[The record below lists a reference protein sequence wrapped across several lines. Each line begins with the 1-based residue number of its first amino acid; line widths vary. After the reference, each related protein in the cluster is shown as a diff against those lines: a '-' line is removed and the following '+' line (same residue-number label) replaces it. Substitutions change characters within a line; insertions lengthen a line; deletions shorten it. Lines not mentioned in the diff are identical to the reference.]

1 MKKPLPKNFIELYKL
16 LKEGKMLSHPL
27 IKRHINYAQTTGD
40 FSALYNYLQAF
51 PKFRALAQRNI
62 KLAEVNK
69 LNNPYPMPDMQETE
83 ECLSGSIWL
92 GKVNLY
98 GGMFGI
104 NPNEFCTPTM
114 IMGQPGSG
122 KSVLN
127 KSVVAQ
133 HASMPSV
140 GNILIPDHKR
150 EYRDIISR
158 CENLHVITEDNVR
171 INFLQ
176 VPEGCHP
183 MDHLISFANN
193 FVRMNYLVGTSENAL
208 IDIIEYLYR
217 ERGVFD
223 GSRNYPTIQ
232 DLYRYILARLKTIK
246 SFRLTD
252 VYEWLKNRLKP
263 YTLMDN
269 FACQFGIPFEYFI
282 NKNMVLELDQKFSD
296 MQFSL
301 INAHLAK
308 QIYDYN
314 KKKRLIGSKLRT
326 LFLVDEARILFDA
339 NRDASIFG
347 ENPLNEIVSKSRE
360 FGLGFIVCSQE
371 TSSFNQVIRS
381 LARLKIA
388 FPLSD
393 GKDLDFIKE
402 SFGLN
407 KEQKQFIP
415 TLPRQAIAVVSY
427 SGFERPF
434 LIEVPQFKTPKPMSD
449 DDVKLRM
456 SDFYAELTRNIKR
469 PEPSRPLQTQTNIPP
484 NSASLLYFLGKHPFT
499 KKSQMTNAAGFNSPT
514 AVNNALTFL
523 EKNGFIRLESY
534 KVSRRG
540 RKSIFAVLTDK
551 ALRYL
556 NTKPITGKGNFEHK
570 LDQHLICICEKRK
583 EDVFEVTIEGRIKG
597 CEKLIDVLVRLKDG
611 NYLAYEVT
619 LHFENLLS
627 NIRQDLESGI
637 SKVVIVTRDRAGME
651 QAKKIVNASPE
662 YGENVGFMTIDEF
675 FD

>member
-16 LKEGKMLSHPL
+16 LKEGKMLKHPL
-27 IKRHINYAQTTGD
+27 IKRHVNYALTTGD
-40 FSALYNYLQAF
+40 CSPLYNYLQAF
-51 PKFRALAQRNI
+51 PKFKAFAQRNI
-62 KLAEVNK
+62 NLAEFQK
-69 LNNPYPMPDMQETE
+69 LNNPYPFPDMQESD
-83 ECLSGSIWL
+83 ECLSGSILL

-98 GGMFGI
+98 GSMFGI
-104 NPNEFCTPTM
+104 HPNEFCTPTM

-140 GNILIPDHKR
+140 GNLIIPDHKK

-176 VPEGCHP
+176 VPDWCHP
-183 MDHLISFANN
+183 MDHLISFAKN

-223 GSRNYPTIQ
+223 GSRNYPTIL

-269 FACQFGIPFEYFI
+269 FACKFGIPFEYFI

-347 ENPLNEIVSKSRE
+347 ENPLNEIVSKGRE

-393 GKDLDFIKE
+393 GKDLDFIEK

-407 KEQKQFIP
+407 KDQKQFIS
-415 TLPRQAIAVVSY
+415 TLPRQAVAVISY

-434 LIEVPQFKTPKPMSD
+434 LIEVPQFQTPKPMSD
-449 DDVKLRM
+449 ADVKLRM
-456 SDFYAELTRNIKR
+456 SDFYAELARDIKR
-469 PEPSRPLQTQTNIPP
+469 PAPSQPLQAQTNIPP
-484 NSASLLYFLGKHPFT
+484 DSASLLYFLGKHPFT
-499 KKSQMTNAAGFNSPT
+499 KKSQMTDAAGFDSPT
-514 AVNNALTFL
+514 AVNNALAYL
-523 EKNGFIRLESY
+523 EKNGFIQLKSY
-534 KVSRRG
+534 KISRRG
-540 RKSIFAVLTDK
+540 RKSIFAVLTPK
-551 ALRYL
+551 AHSYL
-556 NTKPITGKGNFEHK
+556 GIKGIPGKGDFEHK
-570 LDQHLICICEKRK
+570 LGQHLICERRK
-583 EDVFEVTIEGRIKG
+583 KDGFQAKIEGRVSGFGKSM
-597 CEKLIDVLVRLKDG
+597 DVLSWSKDG
-611 NYLAYEVT
+611 EYFAYEVT
-619 LHFENLLS
+619 LHFENIMS
-627 NIRQDLESGI
+627 NIRQDLESGV
-637 SKVVIVTRDRAGME
+637 SKVFIVTRDRAGME
-651 QAKKIVNASPE
+651 QAKKIVNKNPE
-662 YGENVGFMTIDEF
+662 FGDSVEFMTIDAF

>member
-1 MKKPLPKNFIELYKL
+1 
-16 LKEGKMLSHPL
+16 L
-27 IKRHINYAQTTGD
+27 IKRHVNYAQKTGD
-40 FSALYNYLQAF
+40 YSALYNYLQAF
-51 PKFRALAQRNI
+51 PKLKAIAQRNI

-104 NPNEFCTPTM
+104 HPNEFCTPTM

-140 GNILIPDHKR
+140 GNIIIPDHKK

-176 VPEGCHP
+176 VPDWCHP
-183 MDHLISFANN
+183 MDHLISFAKN

-223 GSRNYPTIQ
+223 GSRNYPTIL

-269 FACQFGIPFEYFI
+269 FAFQFGIPFEYFI

-339 NRDASIFG
+339 NRDASVFG
-347 ENPLNEIVSKSRE
+347 ENPLNEIVSKGRE

-371 TSSFNQVIRS
+371 AASFNQVIRS
-381 LARLKIA
+381 LARLRIA

-393 GKDLDFIKE
+393 GKDLDFIEK

-407 KEQKQFIP
+407 KEQKQFIS
-415 TLPRQAIAVVSY
+415 TLPRQAVAVVSY

-434 LIEVPQFKTPKPMSD
+434 LIEVPQFQTPKPMSD
-449 DDVKLRM
+449 ADVRLRM
-456 SDFYAELTRNIKR
+456 SDFYAELARNIKR
-469 PEPSRPLQTQTNIPP
+469 PAPSQPLQAQTNIPP
-484 NSASLLYFLGKHPFT
+484 DSASLLYFLSKEPFT
-499 KKSQMTNAAGFNSPT
+499 KVSAMTNAPGFKSP
-514 AVNNALTFL
+514 AEVRKALDWL
-523 EKNGFIRLESY
+523 EKSGFVKREQHR
-534 KVSRRG
+534 VSRRG
-540 RKSIFAVLTDK
+540 RKSVFGVLTPKAYKYLDK
-551 ALRYL
+551 
-556 NTKPITGKGNFEHK
+556 KGIPGKGRFEHK
-570 LDQHLICICEKRK
+570 LAQNLICRKLEKDGLQAK
-583 EDVFEVTIEGRIKG
+583 IEGRVSGFDKSM
-597 CEKLIDVLVRLKDG
+597 DVLSWSKDG
-611 NYLAYEVT
+611 DFLAYEVT

-627 NIRQDLESGI
+627 NLRSDLESGV
-637 SKVVIVTRDRAGME
+637 SKVFIVTRDRVGME
-651 QAKKIVNASPE
+651 RAQKIVHANPE
-662 YGENVGFMTIDEF
+662 FGDNVEFMTIDAF

>member
-1 MKKPLPKNFIELYKL
+1 MKKTLPKEFMKLFEELQ
-16 LKEGKMLSHPL
+16 EGKMLSNPV
-27 IKRHINYAQTTGD
+27 IKGHVNYALSTMDQKP
-40 FSALYNYLQAF
+40 LQNYLQNFRIF
-51 PKFRALAQRNI
+51 PTLAKRNI
-62 KLAEVNK
+62 NLAEVQK
-69 LNNPYPMPDMQETE
+69 LNNPFPFPDMQEAE
-83 ECLSGSIWL
+83 QCLSGSISM

-98 GGMFGI
+98 GSMFGI
-104 NPNEFCTPTM
+104 HPNEFCTPTM
-114 IMGQPGSG
+114 NMGQPGSG

-127 KSVVAQ
+127 KSVVDQ
-133 HASMPSV
+133 FTSMPSA
-140 GNILIPDHKR
+140 GNIIIPDHKR
-150 EYRDIISR
+150 EYSDISR
-158 CENLHVITEDNVR
+158 CENLHVITEDKVNV
-171 INFLQ
+171 NFLQ
-176 VPEGCHP
+176 VPDWCHP
-183 MDHLISFANN
+183 MDHLISFSKN

-223 GSRNYPTIQ
+223 GSRNYPTIM
-232 DLYRYILARLKTIK
+232 DLYRYILGRLKTIK

-282 NKNMVLELDQKFSD
+282 NKNIVLELDQKFSD
-296 MQFSL
+296 MQFSM

-339 NRDASIFG
+339 NRDTSVFG

-360 FGLGFIVCSQE
+360 FGLGFLVCSQE

-407 KEQKQFIP
+407 KEQMQFIP
-415 TLPRQAIAVVSY
+415 TLPRQAVAVVSY

-434 LIEVPQFKTPKPMSD
+434 LIKVPQFQKPKPMSD
-449 DDVKLRM
+449 DEVKLRM
-456 SDFYAELTRNIKR
+456 SDFDAELARNIKR
-469 PEPSRPLQTQTNIPP
+469 PAPSQPLQAQANIPP

-499 KKSQMTNAAGFNSPT
+499 KKSEMTNAPGFKSP
-514 AVNNALTFL
+514 AEVGKALDWL
-523 EKNGFIRLESY
+523 EKNGFIQQESH

-540 RKSIFAVLTDK
+540 RKSIFAVLTAK
-551 ALRYL
+551 ALSYL
-556 NTKPITGKGNFEHK
+556 SAKPIPGKGNFGHK
-570 LDQHLICICEKRK
+570 LCQHLICERLKK
-583 EDVFEVTIEGRIKG
+583 DGFQAKIEGRMSGFDKS
-597 CEKLIDVLVRLKDG
+597 IDVLSWSKDG
-611 NYLAYEVT
+611 DYFAWEVT
-619 LHFENLLS
+619 EHFENLEANLVS
-627 NIRQDLESGI
+627 DLESGV
-637 SKVVIVTRDRAGME
+637 SMVFIVTRDRAGME
-651 QAKKIVNASPE
+651 RAQKIVDASPE
-662 YGENVGFMTIDEF
+662 YAEKVCFMTIDEF

>member
-1 MKKPLPKNFIELYKL
+1 MKKTLPKEFMKLFEELQ
-16 LKEGKMLSHPL
+16 EGKMLSNPVINGHV
-27 IKRHINYAQTTGD
+27 NYALSTMDQKP
-40 FSALYNYLQAF
+40 LQNYLQNFRIF
-51 PKFRALAQRNI
+51 PTLAKRNI
-62 KLAEVNK
+62 NLAEVQK
-69 LNNPYPMPDMQETE
+69 LNNPFPFPDMQEAE
-83 ECLSGSIWL
+83 ECLSGSISM

-98 GGMFGI
+98 GSMFGVY
-104 NPNEFCTPTM
+104 PNEFCTPTM
-114 IMGQPGSG
+114 NMGQPGSG

-127 KSVVAQ
+127 KSLVDQ
-133 HASMPSV
+133 FASMPSA
-140 GNILIPDHKR
+140 GNIIIPDHKR
-150 EYRDIISR
+150 EYRDISR
-158 CENLHVITEDNVR
+158 CENLHVITEDKVNV
-171 INFLQ
+171 NFLQ
-176 VPEGCHP
+176 VPDWCHP
-183 MDHLISFANN
+183 MDHLISFAKN

-223 GSRNYPTIQ
+223 GSRNYPTIM
-232 DLYRYILARLKTIK
+232 DLYRYILSRLKTIK

-282 NKNMVLELDQKFSD
+282 NKNIVLELDQKFSD
-296 MQFSL
+296 MQFSM

-339 NRDASIFG
+339 NRDTSVFG

-360 FGLGFIVCSQE
+360 FGLGFLVCSQE

-402 SFGLN
+402 SFGLS
-407 KEQKQFIP
+407 KEQMQFIS
-415 TLPRQAIAVVSY
+415 TLPRQAVAVVSY

-434 LIEVPQFKTPKPMSD
+434 LIKVPQFQTPKPMSD
-449 DDVKLRM
+449 DEVKLRM
-456 SDFYAELTRNIKR
+456 SDFYSELAHNIKR
-469 PEPSRPLQTQTNIPP
+469 PSPSQPLQTQTNIPP
-484 NSASLLYFLGKHPFT
+484 NSASLLYFLSNEPFA
-499 KKSQMTNAAGFNSPT
+499 KISAMTNAPGFKSP
-514 AVNNALTFL
+514 AEVGKALDWL
-523 EKNGFIRLESY
+523 EKNGFIRREQY
-534 KVSRRG
+534 RVSKRG
-540 RKSIFAVLTDK
+540 RKSGFAVLTPR
-551 ALRYL
+551 AYQYL
-556 NTKPITGKGNFEHK
+556 GKKGIPGKGDFEHK
-570 LDQHLICICEKRK
+570 LYQFLICRKLEKDGLQAK
-583 EDVFEVTIEGRIKG
+583 IEGRMSKFG
-597 CEKLIDVLVRLKDG
+597 KSIDVLAHSKDG
-611 NYLAYEVT
+611 QDVAYEVT
-619 LHFENLLS
+619 LHFENIIS
-627 NIRQDLESGI
+627 NIHLDLESGA
-637 SKVVIVTRDRAGME
+637 SKVLIVTRDRAGME
-651 QAKKIVNASPE
+651 QAQKILNANPE